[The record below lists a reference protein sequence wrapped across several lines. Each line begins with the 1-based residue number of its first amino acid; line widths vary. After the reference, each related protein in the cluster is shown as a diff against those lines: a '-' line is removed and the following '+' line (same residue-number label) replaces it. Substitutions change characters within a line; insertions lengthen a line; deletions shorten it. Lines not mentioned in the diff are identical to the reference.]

1 MVYGKITK
9 NWKGKKGFLQARQ
22 DMKYASSPLTANKK
36 GIPTVKHILAFRPVA
51 LAAALIGLS
60 TALRADESSWCAVAR
75 RAAADGTVLLKNEAA
90 ALPLAEGTKVAL
102 FGAPTLIVSGGGSAE
117 VTPSRKIDLAEG
129 LEMAGLKVVKPAE
142 GPEAG
147 IVLITRKS
155 REGRDNPDKAFALSP
170 AELASVAEAKRVCGK
185 AVVVVNAGHAVGLKP
200 LKEGADCDAILYTW
214 FPGQEGGAALGEII
228 AGRVNPSGR
237 LADTLAA
244 KLADWPGSANFRKSK
259 TTLGYPEGGEVGYRY
274 FNTKAPDK
282 IVYPFGWGL
291 SYTTFSESEPEAD
304 AATGDVLVTV
314 SNTGARAGRHSVLY
328 FEGGELLAYAKT
340 GTLAPGAS
348 EVVRLKPWRGA
359 PRLEPLPADPEI
371 EAIAAKLTLEEKVTL
386 CCAMPPAITRGTAG
400 VGNMPQYGIPNAQ
413 TTDGPNGVRR
423 CGTSVCQPSGA
434 HLAQTFDDALAE
446 EIGRAI
452 GEEAKARNF
461 DILLGPGLNIHR
473 FPLCGRNFEYFSE
486 DPIVSGKMA
495 AAYVRGVQ
503 STGTAA
509 TLKHFCCNSR
519 EWNRKGY
526 SAEIDETTLR
536 NIYLKGFEIAVKEG
550 RPRCVMTAYNKLNGS
565 FCGESEKI
573 LNGILRGEWG
583 FDGLVMSDW
592 RAESTIWKQVNAG
605 CDVYMPYGYPEKVA
619 LALEKA
625 KTGELSA
632 AALEASVRRVLR
644 EAKNSHRY
652 RAKDFGPVCTIA
664 AAGETVVP
672 AKEST
677 CISSTWTFWFEDPVE
692 GWGHSGLGKDPRGND
707 VFVQYELD
715 VAEAGDY
722 DVFIRAC
729 SVTEKSSCS
738 YEYDGKKTD
747 RFAIPKT
754 NAFGEIGPVRLTLK
768 KGRSPLRVWFYVDGK
783 LSPYRENGS
792 KFTRLRFVPV
802 NGGARECAE
811 NAE

>member
-1 MVYGKITK
+1 
-9 NWKGKKGFLQARQ
+9 
-22 DMKYASSPLTANKK
+22 MKRLSLVAAAASAMC
-36 GIPTVKHILAFRPVA
+36 
-51 LAAALIGLS
+51 AAALAVNAQAASAGDS
-60 TALRADESSWCAVAR
+60 AWRDVAR
-75 RAAADGTVLLKNEAA
+75 RAAADGTALLKNADG
-90 ALPLAEGTKVAL
+90 ALPLPAGTKVAL
-102 FGAPTLIVSGGGSAE
+102 FGAGELLPCGGGSASARA
-117 VTPSRKIDLAEG
+117 SRTTGLAEG
-129 LEMAGLKVVKPAE
+129 LEMAGLKVVKPGE
-142 GPEAG
+142 GAAAG
-147 IVLITRKS
+147 VVLITRTS
-155 REGRDNPDKAFALSP
+155 GEGRDNPDKAFSLTKE
-170 AELASVAEAKRVCGK
+170 ELATVAEAKRLCGK
-185 AVVVVNAGHAVGLKP
+185 AVVVVNAGHLVGLGP
-200 LKEGADCDAILYTW
+200 LKDGADCDAILYAW
-214 FPGQEGGAALGEII
+214 FPGQEGGAALGDII

-237 LADTLAA
+237 LADTLAG
-244 KLADWPGSANFRKSK
+244 KLSDWPASADFRKNK
-259 TTLGYPEGGEVGYRY
+259 TTLAYSEGSEVGYRY
-274 FNTKAPDK
+274 FNTKAAEK

-291 SYTTFSESEPEAD
+291 SYTTFSESKPEAD

-340 GTLAPGAS
+340 GLLAPGARA
-348 EVVRLKPWRGA
+348 VVRLKPWRGA
-359 PRLEPLPADPEI
+359 PRLEPQPADPEI

-536 NIYLKGFEIAVKEG
+536 NIYLKGFEITVKEG

-632 AALEASVRRVLR
+632 AALEASLDSYARDARSLR
-644 EAKNSHRY
+644 ATS
-652 RAKDFGPVCTIA
+652 
-664 AAGETVVP
+664 
-672 AKEST
+672 
-677 CISSTWTFWFEDPVE
+677 
-692 GWGHSGLGKDPRGND
+692 
-707 VFVQYELD
+707 
-715 VAEAGDY
+715 
-722 DVFIRAC
+722 
-729 SVTEKSSCS
+729 
-738 YEYDGKKTD
+738 
-747 RFAIPKT
+747 
-754 NAFGEIGPVRLTLK
+754 
-768 KGRSPLRVWFYVDGK
+768 
-783 LSPYRENGS
+783 
-792 KFTRLRFVPV
+792 
-802 NGGARECAE
+802 
-811 NAE
+811 